1 MDPLNGLKP
10 ELDEQLAALAAK
22 KWSSTQIARE
32 LGITRNAV
40 IGRCRRRGIKLL
52 SQAGHQ
58 SISKARVSVAAQPAT
73 PISMSMLLRPPKRS
87 HQRKPPLAVAPTP
100 VCDASTHVDI
110 MGLERNMCRFPFGDP
125 ASPDLR
131 YCGAVKATPGASYC
145 ERHMKLCYTPRGL
158 LQARKEGAYNVRR
171 FG

>member
-1 MDPLNGLKP
+1 MINGKKP
-10 ELDEQLAALAAK
+10 ELDEQLTALAAK

-40 IGRCRRRGIKLL
+40 IGRCSRRGIKLI

-58 SISKARVSVAAQPAT
+58 SVSKARVSVAVQPAT
-73 PISMSMLLRPPKRS
+73 PISMSTLLRPPKRS
-87 HQRKPPLAVAPTP
+87 HKRKSPLAVASSP

-110 MGLERNMCRFPFGDP
+110 MGLTQWTCRWPIGEPSDWDAF
-125 ASPDLR
+125 S
-131 YCGAVKATPGASYC
+131 YCGGATESVAAPYCPHHMAKA
-145 ERHMKLCYTPRGL
+145 YTPRGL